1 MKKEDINYELI
12 SKIEIQV
19 KDTLFYIPGETI
31 KGEIII
37 YPKYQIKDKIIHL
50 NLKVMQYEF
59 WEYKNI
65 KIKELKNIYKTV
77 IQDEK
82 FEHEINK
89 EEPTE
94 KEKPEGLENFSIIEI
109 EKENKIISFPFE
121 IKLEDKKILPTFQY
135 QNKDYILGIRHLLLV
150 ECKEYNSSNY
160 TGLFV
165 GKGKKIEFSEPKEI
179 KESYIVDL
187 GSLDIIANYPKL
199 SYESNEEINVNIK
212 TNSNLHFKKITK
224 ITQTFYRNIKW
235 VGYMKNSLLNKTI
248 YNTQNFQYNENKYN
262 FLSKVKIPIRPIIDS
277 VKGLNLPGLFTF
289 ISSRDFLS
297 RITSYSEFDQQDAI
311 SDLFKELIDSGIG
324 AVSGFFK
331 GFINQ
336 GEIIKE
342 CLNINEKQ
350 IRMENDFTSKID
362 KKETELLIENLKKF
376 VYFKDNKVI
385 GFIKFGED
393 ITPPVNGYY
402 FNCEYNVK
410 IEVEIEGIIINRN
423 KYLKTQI
430 DLYDSDEYIT
440 KMKNIFKN

>member
-1 MKKEDINYELI
+1 
-12 SKIEIQV
+12 
-19 KDTLFYIPGETI
+19 
-31 KGEIII
+31 
-37 YPKYQIKDKIIHL
+37 
-50 NLKVMQYEF
+50 MQYEF

-109 EKENKIISFPFE
+109 EKENKIISFPFQ

-165 GKGKKIEFSEPKEI
+165 GKDKKIEFSEPKEI

-224 ITQTFYRNIKW
+224 ITQTFY
-235 VGYMKNSLLNKTI
+235 
-248 YNTQNFQYNENKYN
+248 
-262 FLSKVKIPIRPIIDS
+262 
-277 VKGLNLPGLFTF
+277 
-289 ISSRDFLS
+289 
-297 RITSYSEFDQQDAI
+297 
-311 SDLFKELIDSGIG
+311 
-324 AVSGFFK
+324 
-331 GFINQ
+331 
-336 GEIIKE
+336 
-342 CLNINEKQ
+342 
-350 IRMENDFTSKID
+350 
-362 KKETELLIENLKKF
+362 
-376 VYFKDNKVI
+376 
-385 GFIKFGED
+385 
-393 ITPPVNGYY
+393 
-402 FNCEYNVK
+402 
-410 IEVEIEGIIINRN
+410 
-423 KYLKTQI
+423 
-430 DLYDSDEYIT
+430 
-440 KMKNIFKN
+440 

>member
-1 MKKEDINYELI
+1 
-12 SKIEIQV
+12 
-19 KDTLFYIPGETI
+19 
-31 KGEIII
+31 
-37 YPKYQIKDKIIHL
+37 
-50 NLKVMQYEF
+50 MQYEF

-65 KIKELKNIYKTV
+65 EIKELKNIYKTV

-235 VGYMKNSLLNKTI
+235 IGYMKNSLLNKTI

-289 ISSRDFLS
+289 ISSRDFLT

-324 AVSGFFK
+324 TVSGFFK

-402 FNCEYNVK
+402 FNCEYNMK
-410 IEVEIEGIIINRN
+410 IQVEITGIVLNRN

-430 DLYDSDEYIT
+430 DLYDSDEYIA
-440 KMKNIFKN
+440 KMKGIFKTN